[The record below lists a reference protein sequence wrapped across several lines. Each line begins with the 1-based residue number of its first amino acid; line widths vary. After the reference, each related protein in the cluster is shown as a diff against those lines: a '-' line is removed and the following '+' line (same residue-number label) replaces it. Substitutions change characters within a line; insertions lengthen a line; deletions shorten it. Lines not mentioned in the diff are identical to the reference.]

1 MSDYHVVKHAVGVVR
16 VQSLGRSHFAPT
28 LVTSIKLIADFTRV
42 KRCTV
47 EYTVLQ
53 YREGCVELIKVRFSQ
68 SLCNTAIISLYSEL
82 LASMLA
88 QRI

>member
-28 LVTSIKLIADFTRV
+28 LLTSVKLIADFTRV

-47 EYTVLQ
+47 EYTPVQRRLCRT
-53 YREGCVELIKVRFSQ
+53 YQ
-68 SLCNTAIISLYSEL
+68 SAFLPISLLYRYHIPLFRVTRLHAGSKDL
-82 LASMLA
+82 K
-88 QRI
+88 